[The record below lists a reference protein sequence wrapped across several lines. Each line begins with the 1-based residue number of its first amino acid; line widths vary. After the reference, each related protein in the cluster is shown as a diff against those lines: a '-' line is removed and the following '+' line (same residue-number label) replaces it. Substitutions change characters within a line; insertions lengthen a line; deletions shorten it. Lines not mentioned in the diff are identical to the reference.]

1 MTHHVI
7 LIFHLLAATI
17 WVGGHLF
24 LAIRILPEAL
34 KKKDASILKNF
45 KSKFEPVGMPS
56 LLVLLVTGI
65 LMAYHY
71 DVTFTKWF
79 SFSNGIEKV
88 ISIKLILLFTTVL
101 MAACAETLIF
111 PKLKSE
117 RMFPA
122 AFFIITV
129 TTIAVTM
136 LILGSLI
143 RIGGL

>member
-34 KKKDASILKNF
+34 KKKDVSILKNF

>member
-56 LLVLLVTGI
+56 LLVLLITGI

-79 SFSNGIEKV
+79 SFSNAIEKV

-129 TTIAVTM
+129 TTIAVIM

>member
-79 SFSNGIEKV
+79 SFSNAIEKV

>member
-71 DVTFTKWF
+71 NVTFTKWF
-79 SFSNGIEKV
+79 SFSNAIEKV

-129 TTIAVTM
+129 TTIAVIM

>member
-24 LAIRILPEAL
+24 LAIRILPEVL
-34 KKKDASILKNF
+34 KKKDVSILKNF

-56 LLVLLVTGI
+56 LLVLLITGI

-79 SFSNGIEKV
+79 SFSNAIEKV

-129 TTIAVTM
+129 TTIAVIM

>member
-101 MAACAETLIF
+101 VAACAETLIF

>member
-1 MTHHVI
+1 MTHHII
-7 LIFHLLAATI
+7 LIFHLVAATI

-79 SFSNGIEKV
+79 SFSNAIEKV

>member
-56 LLVLLVTGI
+56 LLVLLITGI

-71 DVTFTKWF
+71 NVTFTKWF
-79 SFSNGIEKV
+79 SFSNAIEKV

>member
-56 LLVLLVTGI
+56 LLVLLITGI

-88 ISIKLILLFTTVL
+88 VSIKLILLFTTVL
-101 MAACAETLIF
+101 MAVCAETLIF

>member
-56 LLVLLVTGI
+56 LLVLLITGI

-88 ISIKLILLFTTVL
+88 VSIKLILLFTTVL
-101 MAACAETLIF
+101 MAVCA
-111 PKLKSE
+111 
-117 RMFPA
+117 
-122 AFFIITV
+122 
-129 TTIAVTM
+129 
-136 LILGSLI
+136 
-143 RIGGL
+143 

>member
-34 KKKDASILKNF
+34 KKKDVSILKNF

-56 LLVLLVTGI
+56 LLVLLITGI

-79 SFSNGIEKV
+79 SFSNAIEKV

>member
-34 KKKDASILKNF
+34 KKKDVSILKNF

-79 SFSNGIEKV
+79 SFSNAIEKV

>member
-1 MTHHVI
+1 MTHHII

-24 LAIRILPEAL
+24 LSIRILPEAL
-34 KKKDASILKNF
+34 KKKDVSILKNF
-45 KSKFEPVGMPS
+45 KSKFEPVGMPA
-56 LLVLLVTGI
+56 LLVLLITGI

-71 DVTFTKWF
+71 DVTFAKWF
-79 SFSNGIEKV
+79 SFSNGIEKIV
-88 ISIKLILLFTTVL
+88 SLKLILLFITAI
-101 MAACAETLIF
+101 MAACAEKFIF

-117 RMFPA
+117 RMFSA
-122 AFFIITV
+122 SFFIITV
-129 TTIAVTM
+129 TIIGVTM

>member
-1 MTHHVI
+1 MTHHII
-7 LIFHLLAATI
+7 LIFHLLASTI

-34 KKKDASILKNF
+34 KKKDVAVLKNF
-45 KSKFEPVGMPS
+45 KSEFETIGMPA
-56 LLVLLVTGI
+56 LLVLFFTGI

-88 ISIKLILLFTTVL
+88 ISLKLILLFITVI
-101 MAACAETLIF
+101 MAVSAEKIIF

-117 RMFPA
+117 RMFPVT
-122 AFFIITV
+122 FFIITV

>member
-1 MTHHVI
+1 
-7 LIFHLLAATI
+7 
-17 WVGGHLF
+17 
-24 LAIRILPEAL
+24 
-34 KKKDASILKNF
+34 
-45 KSKFEPVGMPS
+45 
-56 LLVLLVTGI
+56 
-65 LMAYHY
+65 
-71 DVTFTKWF
+71 
-79 SFSNGIEKV
+79 
-88 ISIKLILLFTTVL
+88 

>member
-101 MAACAETLIF
+101 MAVCAETLIF

>member
-34 KKKDASILKNF
+34 KKKDVSILKNF

-79 SFSNGIEKV
+79 SFSNAIEKV
-88 ISIKLILLFTTVL
+88 VSIKLILLFTTVL

-129 TTIAVTM
+129 TTIAVIM

>member
-79 SFSNGIEKV
+79 SFSNAIEKV

-129 TTIAVTM
+129 TTIAVIM

>member
-56 LLVLLVTGI
+56 LLVLLITGI

-88 ISIKLILLFTTVL
+88 VSIKLILLFTTVL
-101 MAACAETLIF
+101 MAVCAETLIF

-129 TTIAVTM
+129 TTIAVIM

>member
-34 KKKDASILKNF
+34 KKKDVSILKNF

-71 DVTFTKWF
+71 NVTFTKWF

>member
-71 DVTFTKWF
+71 NVTFTKWF
-79 SFSNGIEKV
+79 SFSNAIEKV

-101 MAACAETLIF
+101 MAVWAETLIF

-129 TTIAVTM
+129 TTIAVIM